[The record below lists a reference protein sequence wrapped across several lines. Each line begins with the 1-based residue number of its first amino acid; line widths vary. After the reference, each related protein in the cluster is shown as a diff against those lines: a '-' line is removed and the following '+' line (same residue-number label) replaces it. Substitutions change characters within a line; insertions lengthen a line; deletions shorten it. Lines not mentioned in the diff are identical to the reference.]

1 MSSLL
6 RNIVDDKQDIRNQLG
21 TTPDTFSIPLNFNR
35 QVSLVPRFSKQFVL
49 DPADSFVL
57 GSPTLG
63 VLGTSKLGDRR
74 VEVESFVYPFRNI
87 VEEDLADLLFIDESV
102 TTATIKIE

>member
-1 MSSLL
+1 MTEVIN
-6 RNIVDDKQDIRNQLG
+6 NIIEDKANIKNQIG
-21 TTPDTFSIPLNFNR
+21 GYGDTIPTLKQFSNGVKVRRLFT
-35 QVSLVPRFSKQFVL
+35 KQFVL

-74 VEVESFVYPFRNI
+74 VEVESFVYPFRNT
-87 VEEDLADLLFIDESV
+87 VEEDLLDTQFIDMEESSF
-102 TTATIKIE
+102 EFL